1 MGALKEKAI
10 VIRDEEKQGANTAP
24 RVGGLLV
31 EMAELLENNA
41 GGDIKKIILTR
52 GTNDYS
58 ELDAYNSYGHLGMYI
73 VCRNTDAFIIGK
85 LSIYASWGGTI
96 VQELESFKM
105 SGTGTAIHNTTRMT
119 RTKWS
124 DDTWTEWKSYQSSFI
139 GSDKVSAGGWT
150 EEDVA
155 PSVKEFKAWASH
167 MKVVEWSGIM
177 VSDVNI
183 SLAPLPSEAIYI
195 NPPTAADI
203 FFDDVKKS
211 FCVLYDE
218 VYYVITSLSQDFQET
233 IGGSA
238 EDWSV
243 KLKKN
248 YFRGLNNTTW
258 VAVSDTEIS
267 PLVDNIFIMPGNI
280 KPFLDKIDRGEYPS
294 LSSDEIRALCGGKSF
309 FEAVETHKIIMS
321 ADGVVFTEQSSE
333 KQTLGWQATISYNYP
348 LGTFGSLTL
357 AYAGPEPDTP
367 ESELKYSFSYPD
379 PFKIKDNIYQMPGDI
394 TTMGNSLDYSIIGPA
409 ADLLKAMNSNKLIM
423 SKGRVVQ
430 CNYDGNE
437 NLNIII
443 VEYAE
448 TEYIENNHS
457 PVLYKKV
464 WVTNRQFLSL
474 GNYKKYKLA
483 LTEA

>member
-58 ELDAYNSYGHLGMYI
+58 ELDAYNSYGHLGLYI
-73 VCRNTDAFIIGK
+73 VCRNTDAYIIGK
-85 LSIYASWGGTI
+85 LSIYASWDGTI

-119 RTKWS
+119 RAKWS
-124 DDTWTEWKSYQSSFI
+124 DDTWTEWKSYQNSFI
-139 GSDKVSAGGWT
+139 GSDKVSADGWT

-167 MKVVEWSGIM
+167 TKVLDWSGII
-177 VSDVNI
+177 VSDVDI
-183 SLAPLPSEAIYI
+183 ILTPPPLEIYI

-203 FFDDVKKS
+203 FFDNIKKS
-211 FCVLYDE
+211 FCFIWE
-218 VYYVITSLSQDFQET
+218 GKYYVITSFSADFQET
-233 IGGSA
+233 IGLSA
-238 EDWSV
+238 SDWSV

-267 PLVDNIFIMPGNI
+267 PLVDNIYIMPGNI

-294 LSSDEIRALCGGKSF
+294 LSSDEIRALCGGKRF

-333 KQTLGWQATISYNYP
+333 KQTLGWQATVSYNYP
-348 LGTFGSLTL
+348 LGSFGSLTL

-430 CNYDGNE
+430 CNYDGNY
-437 NLNIII
+437 NFNVIS
-443 VEYAE
+443 VEY
-448 TEYIENNHS
+448 TEMDYDEGYIYN
-457 PVLYKKV
+457 VYIKK
-464 WVTNRQFLSL
+464 WLTDRSFKQASYYRKF
-474 GNYKKYKLA
+474 KLA